1 MPLRNLPTRLKVQ
14 HVMVTTYTLRD
25 EKTGT
30 HIATVGGVDK
40 YYKEEYDQIARDLA
54 HRYNHFLEM
63 KEAII
68 TAESALF
75 YASTDGAEEPHT
87 LEDVKR
93 ALETCRAAL
102 RSITQDYPKK

>member
-1 MPLRNLPTRLKVQ
+1 MLKNLPTRLKVN
-14 HVMVTTYTLRD
+14 HVMKNTYVLRD
-25 EKTGT
+25 EKTNT

-40 YYKEEYDQIARDLA
+40 YYQDEYTQIARDIT
-54 HRYNHFLEM
+54 HRYNNFIQM
-63 KEAII
+63 KEALV

-75 YASTDGAEEPHT
+75 YASTDGTEEPRT

-102 RSITQDYPKK
+102 RQIAQDYPRK